1 MRQRP
6 GRSTRPRG
14 PARPGLVRANR
25 PVSPAPPSVSRPAG
39 RRPTGGGRATVTRT
53 TANPRRR
60 PTVRVMVLA
69 VVLVALALSYV
80 FPLRVYLSQQA
91 EIAQRRAELAEQAA
105 YVDALSEEAAR
116 WRDED
121 FLRRQARMR
130 LYYGEPG
137 EVLLTV
143 VWEDEYTAPET
154 GYDPDDVPVPPGA
167 WWETL
172 WSSVQSA
179 GAEPEESSE
188 AAEPDQPDGQQPEAD
203 GQEGE

>member
-1 MRQRP
+1 
-6 GRSTRPRG
+6 
-14 PARPGLVRANR
+14 
-25 PVSPAPPSVSRPAG
+25 
-39 RRPTGGGRATVTRT
+39 
-53 TANPRRR
+53 
-60 PTVRVMVLA
+60 MVLA